1 MGENARVKGGVR
13 LAKMRILKAGWHTYI
28 KSFLH
33 AKIDAGYSFFE
44 LFLCF
49 LTGATRFDN

>member
-1 MGENARVKGGVR
+1 MGENARGKGGVG

-33 AKIDAGYSFFE
+33 AKFDAGYSFFE